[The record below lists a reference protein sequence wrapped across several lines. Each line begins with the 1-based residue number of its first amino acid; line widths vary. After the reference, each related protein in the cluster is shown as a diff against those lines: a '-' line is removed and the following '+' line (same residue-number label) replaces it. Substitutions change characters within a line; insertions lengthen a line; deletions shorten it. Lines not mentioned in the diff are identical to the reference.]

1 MSAER
6 YSTARVP
13 YARALGA
20 PSVMAGEYIGNELEL
35 RSARPGAYDALAI
48 PSLVNG
54 RRGTRTTSTAAALLP
69 TEPQALDSAA

>member
-13 YARALGA
+13 FARALGA
-20 PSVMAGEYIGNELEL
+20 PSVMAGEYTGNELKP
-35 RSARPGAYDALAI
+35 RSARPGAYDALSI

-54 RRGTRTTSTAAALLP
+54 RRGTRAAATATALLS
-69 TEPQALDSAA
+69 TEPNTLDSAA